1 MHIDYSALI
10 LNVLLH
16 LISNDKQDNCKLTLA
31 KWKKKSSYGPW
42 WKYLKYFFKNKRMQ
56 KKSQPLTRTTTG
68 NSWIFTKNYFCP
80 FICK

>member
-31 KWKKKSSYGPW
+31 KWKKNQVMDSDE
-42 WKYLKYFFKNKRMQ
+42 N
-56 KKSQPLTRTTTG
+56 T
-68 NSWIFTKNYFCP
+68 
-80 FICK
+80 

>member
-10 LNVLLH
+10 FNVLLH
-16 LISNDKQDNCKLTLA
+16 LISNDKQDNCKLILA
-31 KWKKKSSYGPW
+31 KWKKKSGYGPW

-68 NSWIFTKNYFCP
+68 NSWIFTKNYFCL